1 MFWVSGVLC
10 VLGMRA
16 TYGSEERTGTIIALS
31 ARQLG
36 VVWCS
41 WCCCG
46 ELVTRPVEVP
56 RLEAAAASAGLVGL
70 DIAGS
75 LKVAFQRI
83 AISMNMHADE
93 LSIDAAVVA
102 ILRRLHPLEEV

>member
-1 MFWVSGVLC
+1 
-10 VLGMRA
+10 MRA

-70 DIAGS
+70 DIAGA

-93 LSIDAAVVA
+93 LSIAGHIKVLKTEHGRQ
-102 ILRRLHPLEEV
+102 IWQGTINIR